1 MTHLYGYMV
10 FVFIFLII
18 STLIFYSNLD
28 RLRIYKHIKKSIKIK
43 DKNRQKFIY
52 FLKKH
57 KKYNEFRK
65 YFKGLPYAQLYF
77 QEGDYENV
85 LWTYSL
91 YYFTSWNKIYYLYK
105 IENNERE

>member
-1 MTHLYGYMV
+1 MI

-18 STLIFYSNLD
+18 LTLIYYINLNT
-28 RLRIYKHIKKSIKIK
+28 LRIYKHTKKLMKSK

-65 YFKGLPYAQLYF
+65 HFKGLPYAQLYF
-77 QEGDYENV
+77 QDGDYENV
-85 LWTYSL
+85 LWTYNL
-91 YYFTSWNKIYYLYK
+91 YYFREGWSKIYHLYIREK
-105 IENNERE
+105 NERQ